1 MFLLLVVQVPYFL
14 FIIFTVYTMLPFQ
27 LWDAV
32 VLSVLTSL
40 SHILVLT
47 LNFTIFTVP
56 APGVPCPGTPGTPR
70 RDLAL
75 QVSLDKV
82 HNKSPD
88 SRVFICH
95 IHTSIQ

>member
-1 MFLLLVVQVPYFL
+1 MPYFL

-47 LNFTIFTVP
+47 LNFTVFH
-56 APGVPCPGTPGTPR
+56 
-70 RDLAL
+70 RDATTYLAG
-75 QVSLDKV
+75 QVSHNLDRTL
-82 HNKSPD
+82 ND
-88 SRVFICH
+88 R
-95 IHTSIQ
+95 